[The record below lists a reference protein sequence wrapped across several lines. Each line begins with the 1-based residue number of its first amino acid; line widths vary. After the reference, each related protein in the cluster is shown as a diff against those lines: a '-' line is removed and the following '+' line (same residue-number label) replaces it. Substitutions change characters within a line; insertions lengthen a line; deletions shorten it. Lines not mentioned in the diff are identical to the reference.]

1 MKVSIDRFEG
11 AYAICEDDKC
21 RLYAIE
27 KGELPK
33 DAREGSIIELSDDGS
48 IVIDEEAT
56 KLRRERIKKLQD
68 KLFHRKNIENKG
80 DYIDGF

>member
-11 AYAICEDDKC
+11 IYAICEDDKC
-21 RLYAIE
+21 RLYAID

-33 DAREGSIIELSDDGS
+33 GAKEGSVIELSDDGN
-48 IVIDEEAT
+48 IVIDEQAT

-68 KLFHRKNIENKG
+68 KLFRRNKYQG
-80 DYIDGF
+80 

>member
-11 AYAICEDDKC
+11 IYAICEDDKC

-27 KGELPK
+27 RGELPREVK
-33 DAREGSIIELSDDGS
+33 EGSIIELSDSGD

-68 KLFHRKNIENKG
+68 KLFYGRKYKG
-80 DYIDGF
+80 